1 MSAIDSRMNN
11 CCFLCNTFTNSFMKN
26 AINIFGH
33 PNTLPSGKTL
43 LEVVSEIVDKPLK
56 EDAVHSKLLCTK
68 CFKSVFEYDN
78 TAVDLRAMKM
88 AMVNQFKISL
98 SKSNLNY
105 DTYEADIKSKV
116 PVKSCN
122 SDKKMG
128 KIVLPASK
136 LQPLTPDLL
145 LKVSKLAAATKSNFV
160 LDQNKSPPVITI
172 NNTMISQQET
182 TQSQK
187 TDILTTLAN
196 SLNENVITSSSSDMK
211 TLSFNSLT
219 KELLSNDVDL
229 EKDVND
235 DDDTM
240 EIDEDCALSVVP
252 VTSSNGDLVL
262 EVQGVKRPSKSSD
275 SQLIDVSVLQ
285 SLDSGSSGGDDDKY
299 ILGKLQIMNDGDDDD
314 EHTIV
319 LDGDNG
325 SILRMVS
332 GQRLVLDGGELALV
346 PDHQSATDHHPDHDQ
361 GDSQDSNDEPQIE
374 LQVSGDEETAN
385 AIIAAA
391 QEQGCAFIKV
401 ESGEMYRVKSVQS
414 KNENTSSRAALSMV
428 ERVDGKFRC
437 LLCENKNHG
446 TLGSATPAVGEA
458 EWMMRHLR
466 HLHDARLYICRLCGD
481 TYRRRADYTSHMAVH
496 SKKLGVGPTPRAARG
511 EEARIHTCRSC
522 GKTFASKYTLI
533 AHQKTH
539 SDRPR
544 PYKCKQCSKSFLT
557 QQNLNQHEKTH
568 SGIKDFICNICN
580 KAFSTQHNLEV
591 HGVRSNLHSH
601 RRATHLNE
609 KRHACSLCPKQ
620 FKRRRLLDYH
630 VKASHTGER
639 PLKCEVCS
647 STFVYPEHY
656 KKHIRTHSGERPYVC
671 EICGKTFT
679 TRDNRNTHRFVH
691 SDKKPYECLACGAG
705 FMRKH
710 LLYEHMNHSC
720 LACGAGFMRK
730 HLLYE
735 HMNHSCLACGA
746 GFMRKHL
753 LYEHMNH
760 SCLACGAGFMRKHLL
775 YEHMNHSGHI
785 AESIVVNQPR
795 VTKVATN
802 MFGTDEL
809 ELDSTEDKSI
819 IGKNP
824 LSLPD
829 DDPLIIQ
836 ALTGDRSEATLLEAV
851 DVSQL
856 ENAEIVDEN
865 GEMIRLIQV
874 KLPSGDNGWMAVNN

>member
-1 MSAIDSRMNN
+1 MNN

-43 LEVVSEIVDKPLK
+43 LEVVSEIIDKPLK

-511 EEARIHTCRSC
+511 DEARIHTCRSC

-591 HGVRSNLHSH
+591 HGVVHSGARPFACGACGKGFARRAELRDHLRTHTGERPFACETCGATFSQRSNLHSH

-691 SDKKPYECLACGAG
+691 SDKKPYE
-705 FMRKH
+705 
-710 LLYEHMNHSC
+710 
-720 LACGAGFMRK
+720 
-730 HLLYE
+730 
-735 HMNHSCLACGA
+735 
-746 GFMRKHL
+746 
-753 LYEHMNH
+753 
-760 SCLACGAGFMRKHLL
+760 CLACGAGFMRKHLL